1 MFRYVSNR
9 LITSVVLALFATLVV
24 FLIAS
29 VVPGDPILA
38 MLGDLAASKPEIVAE
53 YRARWGLDLPLW
65 QQYWIFLQRLF
76 HGDLGISISTGRPVL
91 ADIAQYAPAT
101 VELGTIAFVLSIA
114 IGVPFGIVAA
124 VWRDSWVD
132 HSARFISLVG
142 VSSPVFW
149 LAFIALTIFYGWLQ
163 IAPGPGRLDPIDFP
177 PANVTGSF
185 LIDSLIAGD
194 WETFKTAFA
203 HLILPSL
210 VLCAATLGLITRITR
225 ASMLETL
232 GQDYVRVARAKG
244 MKERAVIVR
253 HALPNALIPLVTV
266 VGLQFGYILGG
277 AIVIETVFTWPG
289 VGLFTMQAILNRDYP
304 VVQASV
310 FILATGVV
318 LINLGVDLLYLWLDP
333 RILLQR

>member
-253 HALPNALIPLVTV
+253 HALPNALIPVITLAGLAYANLLTGTV
-266 VGLQFGYILGG
+266 LTETIFSWPGLGRYTFRSALSLDLPAIMGMTLLF
-277 AIVIETVFTWPG
+277 AIVYLI
-289 VGLFTMQAILNRDYP
+289 
-304 VVQASV
+304 
-310 FILATGVV
+310 
-318 LINLGVDLLYLWLDP
+318 INLLVDLSYALVDP
-333 RILLQR
+333 RVLKR

>member
-29 VVPGDPILA
+29 LVPGDPILA
-38 MLGDLAASKPEIVAE
+38 MLGDLAASKPEIVTE

-65 QQYWIFLQRLF
+65 QQYWIFLQHLF

-149 LAFIALTIFYGWLQ
+149 LAFIALTVFYGWLQ

-177 PANVTGSF
+177 PAMVTGSF

-210 VLCAATLGLITRITR
+210 VLCAATLGLVTRITR

-253 HALPNALIPLVTV
+253 HALPNALIPVITLAGLAYANLLTGTV
-266 VGLQFGYILGG
+266 LTETIFSWPGLGRYTFRSALSLDLPAIMGMTLIF
-277 AIVIETVFTWPG
+277 AIV
-289 VGLFTMQAILNRDYP
+289 Y
-304 VVQASV
+304 
-310 FILATGVV
+310 
-318 LINLGVDLLYLWLDP
+318 LIVNLLVDLSYALVDP
-333 RILLQR
+333 RVLKR

>member
-1 MFRYVSNR
+1 
-9 LITSVVLALFATLVV
+9 
-24 FLIAS
+24 
-29 VVPGDPILA
+29 
-38 MLGDLAASKPEIVAE
+38 MLGALAASKPEIVAE

-253 HALPNALIPLVTV
+253 HALPNALIPVITLAGLAYANLLTGTV
-266 VGLQFGYILGG
+266 LTETIFSWPGLGRYTFRSALSLDLPAIMGMTLLF
-277 AIVIETVFTWPG
+277 AIVYLI
-289 VGLFTMQAILNRDYP
+289 
-304 VVQASV
+304 
-310 FILATGVV
+310 
-318 LINLGVDLLYLWLDP
+318 INLLVDLSYALVDP
-333 RILLQR
+333 RVLKR